1 MKTSSAAASTAS
13 NASAASDAR
22 LHLRPHHLLCIQNY
36 RGHGYSSDFDQK
48 MTSVIEA
55 LRSPSG
61 AEVVV
66 TGGADDLC
74 GSCPH
79 CRDGSCES
87 DNPGRF
93 DSFVCAHTQTSPG
106 DTFTWKLSL
115 GTDMSPVPPVT
126 KVLLEKCCSGCSWLD
141 LCLEILSDSD

>member
-13 NASAASDAR
+13 NASAAR

-55 LRSPSG
+55 LQSPSG
-61 AEVVV
+61 AVVV
-66 TGGADDLC
+66 LTGGADDLC

-87 DNPGRF
+87 DNPDRF
-93 DSFVCAHTQTSPG
+93 DAHVCDQIQAAPG
-106 DTFTWKLSL
+106 DSFIWKLSP
-115 GTDMSPVPPVT
+115 GTNISPVPPVT
-126 KVLLEKCCSGCSWLD
+126 KDLLEKCCGGCSWLD